1 VQGTTFAEVLD
12 QKLGELPRETVQIS
26 PVSIATPLFVPFTP
40 VDVPFAFRRPAYDQ
54 RPTHRGPSAG
64 ELRAAQALESAAP
77 QTIGFS
83 LADLRSAF
91 RRLAHAYHPDRHP
104 GATGLEA
111 AQLARTFAVVE
122 SNYRRL
128 AVVASRD

>member
-1 VQGTTFAEVLD
+1 MTFAEVLD
-12 QKLGELPRETVQIS
+12 EKLGDVSCESVQIAS
-26 PVSIATPLFVPFTP
+26 APIATPALVPFTP
-40 VDVPFAFRRPAYDQ
+40 VDVPFAFRRPAYE
-54 RPTHRGPSAG
+54 RPRGVRALTAA
-64 ELRAAQALESAAP
+64 EDRAAEALQSTAP
-77 QTIGFS
+77 HALDFT

-104 GATGLEA
+104 DATGLEV
-111 AQLARTFAVVE
+111 AQLARTFATVE